1 MQLIFDVSDSQLDPY
16 KCQVKLYLNNKLIPL
31 NFQAYFLDKE
41 DSHVKGEGGLL
52 KTGQWYILGVQL
64 LGCVCISVW
73 TIGTSFLLL
82 KVSGSVLMGCSL

>member
-1 MQLIFDVSDSQLDPY
+1 M
-16 KCQVKLYLNNKLIPL
+16 
-31 NFQAYFLDKE
+31 DKE

-73 TIGTSFLLL
+73 TIGTSFLVL
-82 KVSGSVLMGCSL
+82 KVSKGLLMDVLGIEDSNHGFSQM